1 MTWQGEL
8 LGVWN
13 VTKHSFNYFG
23 EVNIAWKTNWS
34 ILTRYYWVNLEICE
48 CKLTCSHN
56 PPQTLKIRKTTNQ
69 ECFLRGTQRL
79 QSQLLALA
87 PFIPLAL
94 LVACGQFSFSFLCL
108 SSVNWATRIK
118 TTVTNLRALCVW
130 WHILHTLV
138 AQKLSSTFS
147 PFSAS
152 FTLIVTLQSMLS
164 PGWKP
169 HWKKRKSCALYSI

>member
-1 MTWQGEL
+1 MSLSILWRGQ
-8 LGVWN
+8 
-13 VTKHSFNYFG
+13 H
-23 EVNIAWKTNWS
+23 WKTNWS
-34 ILTRYYWVNLEICE
+34 IFTRYYWVSLEICE

-87 PFIPLAL
+87 PFIPPSPLAY

-138 AQKLSSTFS
+138 VQKLSSTFS

-164 PGWKP
+164 PGLEASLKNIA
-169 HWKKRKSCALYSI
+169 RIANAVTITLYSRVTM